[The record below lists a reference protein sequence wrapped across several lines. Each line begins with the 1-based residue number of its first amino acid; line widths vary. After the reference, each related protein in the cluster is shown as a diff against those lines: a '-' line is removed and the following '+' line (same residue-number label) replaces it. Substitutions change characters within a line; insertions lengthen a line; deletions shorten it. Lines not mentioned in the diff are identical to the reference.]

1 MDAREFHATP
11 DTDKRAIGRLL
22 RFALI
27 ASVGFAVVLLVLLA
41 GASANT
47 SIFERHYPALLVTTA
62 VMALA
67 LLVLVAEL
75 IRRLIQRYRRGL
87 FGTRLMARLALIRA
101 PAPGAPA
108 RARSSLRAWPSCWSD
123 AVRRS

>member
-1 MDAREFHATP
+1 MDAREFHAAP

-27 ASVGFAVVLLVLLA
+27 ASVAFAVVLLVLLA

-67 LLVLVAEL
+67 LLVLVGFIL
-75 IRRLIQRYRRGL
+75 SIY
-87 FGTRLMARLALIRA
+87 FG
-101 PAPGAPA
+101 A
-108 RARSSLRAWPSCWSD
+108 RASAAGGGPVSQLLRFALGLLRFLRFG
-123 AVRRS
+123 AA